1 MKWKQADAGMAG
13 CAEQVLS
20 VLEAHGHEAYW
31 VGGCVRD
38 ELMGRPV
45 NDMDITTSARP
56 DEVTRLFERTVPTG
70 IEHGTVTVLV
80 GDYAFEVTTYRVEG
94 SYENHRRPAEVA
106 FVRNLSEDLR
116 RRDFTMNAIACDR
129 QGRFV
134 DPYHG
139 EDDIRKGT
147 IRCVGEARVRFQE
160 DALRMVR
167 CIRFASVFGY
177 RIAFNTWKGLLLERD
192 GIQYIAL
199 ERIRAELDKMMEGPH
214 PYLGLSLLG
223 RSRLLE
229 KARVPFTSAAV
240 DGFLSRIGD
249 IPSKETAVRWA
260 LLMLACGFSGQEAGN
275 LMRQYTFS
283 NDARE
288 RVEALLYLDEEVKGL
303 SRDTHLREQ
312 WVGLVLK
319 YGQETVRRWL
329 LLCSVL
335 PQENSGTA
343 ADELLAHGLDW
354 MDEMKIFHL
363 HELQIGGSDLIAISG
378 KRGGPWVGELLKQLL
393 FKAAAGMLPNTK
405 LDLTEEVRR
414 VMVTDEKG

>member
-20 VLEAHGHEAYW
+20 VLETHGHEAYW

-80 GDYAFEVTTYRVEG
+80 ENHAFEVTTYRVEG
-94 SYENHRRPAEVA
+94 SYENHRRPSEVA

-129 QGRFV
+129 QGRIV

-139 EDDIRKGT
+139 EQDIREGV

-214 PYLGLSLLG
+214 PYLGLCLLG

-229 KARVPFTSAAV
+229 KARVPFTCAPT
-240 DGFLSRIGD
+240 DGFLSRIGE
-249 IPSKETAVRWA
+249 IPSSEAAVRWA
-260 LLMLACGFSGQEAGN
+260 LLMIACGLSGQDAGN
-275 LMRQYTFS
+275 VMRQYTFS
-283 NDARE
+283 NEARE
-288 RVEALLYLDEEVKGL
+288 RVEALLYLDTDVKGL
-303 SRDTHLREQ
+303 SRETPLREQ

-319 YGQETVRRWL
+319 YGGESVRRWL

-335 PQENSGTA
+335 PQEHRGTA
-343 ADELLAHGLDW
+343 ADELLAHGREW
-354 MDEMKIFHL
+354 MDAMKIFRL

-378 KRGGPWVGELLKQLL
+378 KRGGPWVGELLKRLL
-393 FKAAAGMLPNTK
+393 FKVAAGMLPNTK

>member
-56 DEVTRLFERTVPTG
+56 DEVTGLFERTVPTG
-70 IEHGTVTVLV
+70 IEHGTITVLV
-80 GDYAFEVTTYRVEG
+80 GNYAFEVTTYRVEG

-106 FVRNLSEDLR
+106 FVRDLTEDLR
-116 RRDFTMNAIACDR
+116 RRDFTMNAIACDL
-129 QGRFV
+129 QGRIV

-139 EDDIRKGT
+139 ADDIREGV
-147 IRCVGEARVRFQE
+147 IRCVGAARVRFQE

-177 RIAFNTWKGLLLERD
+177 RIAFNTWKGLLEEKS

-214 PYLGLSLLG
+214 PFLGLNLLG

-229 KARVPFTSAAV
+229 KARVPVTYTPSV
-240 DGFLSRIGD
+240 RLLSRIDD
-249 IPSKETAVRWA
+249 IPSSEAAVRWA
-260 LLMLACGFSGQEAGN
+260 LLMKACGLSGQEAGN

-288 RVEALLYLDEEVKGL
+288 RVEAQLDLDEKVKGINGEAN
-303 SRDTHLREQ
+303 LREQ

-319 YGQETVRRWL
+319 YGQESARRWL

-335 PQENSGTA
+335 PQESRNTA
-343 ADELLAHGLDW
+343 ADELLAHGQEW
-354 MDEMKIFHL
+354 MDEMNIFRL
-363 HELQIGGSDLIAISG
+363 HDLEISGSDVIAISG
-378 KRGGPWVGELLKQLL
+378 KKGGPWVGELLKHLL
-393 FKAAAGMLPNTK
+393 FKAAAGHLPNTK
-405 LDLTEEVRR
+405 LDLTEEMRR
-414 VMVTDEKG
+414 VMVTDEKV